1 MTEQEIKDLS
11 LKLAAART
19 LQSKIKSIE
28 GRINALGY
36 RLNFGTTEIDLSRLE
51 GEKHYKY
58 FLGENATE
66 DDIKRLAKT
75 AVDILTDKKAELA
88 KELERL

>member
-28 GRINALGY
+28 SRINALGY
-36 RLNFGTTEIDLSRLE
+36 RLNLGTAEIDLSKL
-51 GEKHYKY
+51 
-58 FLGENATE
+58 
-66 DDIKRLAKT
+66 
-75 AVDILTDKKAELA
+75 
-88 KELERL
+88 